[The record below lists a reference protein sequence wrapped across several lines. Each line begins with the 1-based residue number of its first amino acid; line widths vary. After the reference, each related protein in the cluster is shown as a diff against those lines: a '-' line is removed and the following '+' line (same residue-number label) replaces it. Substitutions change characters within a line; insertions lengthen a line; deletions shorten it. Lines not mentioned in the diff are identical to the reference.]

1 MKRRFLTALTFVCA
15 CCMAVA
21 FILMTGITAN
31 VAKADTAPV
40 LSETKIMRSV
50 NNDKMLL
57 ATGIK
62 NVEAVYEIGYT
73 ITVSEGEVTTL
84 KAENNKYYQSIV
96 SGDVIWTPENI
107 FGDAS
112 YEGIIVWEIEFTTG
126 VSYDIK
132 AYAKYGEITD
142 SGIDISNSITV
153 DGTERECAYY
163 TVTLDKD
170 NGEDN
175 VAMVV
180 AAGTSAEFLYAEANI
195 PAKAGMIFDG
205 WYVDD
210 FKVEENATVNSN
222 ITLKAK
228 YSLEVGKEGELNN
241 SILSL
246 GKNNPYTIND
256 FEVVL
261 PAADCN
267 YYLFELVF
275 MDSVGDLTI
284 RLTDTANADN
294 YYDIFLK
301 LDNATIKQAG
311 QKAGGVKSEYS
322 AGYGL
327 NYQSYYTNYD
337 NPIAGFVGCIVM
349 YNPTSGTISYN
360 QTTSNAISLDG
371 FSAEKV
377 ALTFTSEVDMD
388 LALRYVGDKLNWK
401 ETYSTAKEST
411 MASNVLTLFAN
422 APYTYDKVFN
432 APTVD
437 CNYYTVQFTPS
448 VDSVVTVRIIDASN
462 EANYIDAVVT
472 KVGTTYSLTILDA
485 SGNTVGSTDFASL
498 PANNPMVQWNPG
510 SGTFQISGFTV
521 PFSGFAPATYKL
533 QFSSNVD
540 CVLTFNYLGDSRP
553 WL

>member
-62 NVEAVYEIGYT
+62 NVEAVYEIGYA
-73 ITVSEGEVTTL
+73 ITASEGEVTTL
-84 KAENNKYYQSIV
+84 KAEKSRYYQSIV
-96 SGDVIWTPENI
+96 SGDVVWTAENI

-170 NGEDN
+170 NGEDS
-175 VAMVV
+175 VTVV
-180 AAGTSAEFLYAEANI
+180 VTAGTSAEFLYAEANI
-195 PAKAGMIFDG
+195 PAKEGMIFDG
-205 WYVDD
+205 WYVGDD
-210 FKVEENATVNSN
+210 KIEATSTISANVAL
-222 ITLKAK
+222 TAK
-228 YSLEVGKEGELNN
+228 YNPEIVRESELNN

-246 GKNNPYTIND
+246 GKNKPYTLKD
-256 FEVVL
+256 FEVAL
-261 PAADCN
+261 PTVDCN
-267 YYLFELVF
+267 YYLFELIF
-275 MDSVGDLTI
+275 MDSTADLTI

-301 LDNATIKQAG
+301 VEEGFVQQAG
-311 QKAGGVKSEYS
+311 QKAGGTKSEYS
-322 AGYGL
+322 SGYGL
-327 NYQSYYTNYD
+327 NYMANYPTNYD
-337 NPIAGFVGCIVM
+337 NPVAGFMGCVVI
-349 YNPTSGTISYN
+349 YNPTSGTISY
-360 QTTSNAISLDG
+360 TAGRDIVSLDG

-377 ALTFTSEVDMD
+377 TITFTSDANID

-401 ETYSTAKEST
+401 ETYSTLKEST
-411 MASNVLTLFAN
+411 MASNVLTLYATS
-422 APYTYDKVFN
+422 PYTYDKVFN
-432 APTVD
+432 SPTTD
-437 CNYYTVQFTPS
+437 CNYFAAQFTPN
-448 VDSVVTVRIIDASN
+448 VDCAVTVRIIDASN
-462 EANYIDAVVT
+462 EANYIDAIIT
-472 KVGTTYSLTILDA
+472 KVGATYSLTIVDA
-485 SGNTVGSTDFASL
+485 SGNTIGSTDFASL
-498 PANNPMVQWNPG
+498 PADNPMVQWNPG
-510 SGTFQISGFTV
+510 SGTFQISGYTV

-540 CVLTFNYLGDSRP
+540 CVLTFNWLGDSRP

>member
-1 MKRRFLTALTFVCA
+1 MKRRFLTALTFVGA

-62 NVEAVYEIGYT
+62 NVEAVYEIGYE
-73 ITVSEGEVTTL
+73 ITASEGEVTTL
-84 KAENNKYYQSIV
+84 KAEKSKYYQSIV
-96 SGDVIWTPENI
+96 SGDVVWTAENI
-107 FGDAS
+107 FGDAT

-132 AYAKYGEITD
+132 AYAKYGETTG

-170 NGEDN
+170 NGEDS
-175 VAMVV
+175 VTVV
-180 AAGTSAEFLYAEANI
+180 VTAGTSAEFLYAEENI

-205 WYVDD
+205 WYVGDD
-210 FKVEENATVNSN
+210 KIEANSTISAN
-222 ITLKAK
+222 VALTAK
-228 YSLEVGKEGELNN
+228 YNPEIVRESELNN

-246 GKNNPYTIND
+246 GKNKPYTFEN
-256 FEVVL
+256 FEVAL
-261 PAADCN
+261 PTVDCN
-267 YYLFELVF
+267 YYLFELIF
-275 MDSVGDLTI
+275 MDSTADLTI
-284 RLTDTANADN
+284 RLTDTANANN

-301 LDNATIKQAG
+301 VEEGLVQQAG
-311 QKAGGVKSEYS
+311 QKAGGTKSEYS
-322 AGYGL
+322 SGYGL
-327 NYQSYYTNYD
+327 NYNADYYTNYD
-337 NPIAGFVGCIVM
+337 NPVAGFIGCVVM
-349 YNPTSGTISYN
+349 YNPTSGTISY
-360 QTTSNAISLDG
+360 TEGRDIVSLDG

-377 ALTFTSEVDMD
+377 TITFTSDANID
-388 LALRYVGDKLNWK
+388 LAIRYLGDKLNWK
-401 ETYSTAKEST
+401 ETYSTLKEST
-411 MASNVLTLFAN
+411 MASNVMTLYAG

-432 APTVD
+432 APTTD
-437 CNYYTVQFTPS
+437 CNYFAAQFTPN
-448 VDSVVTVRIIDASN
+448 VDCEVTVRIIDASN
-462 EANYIDAVVT
+462 EANYIDAIIT
-472 KVGTTYSLTILDA
+472 KVGATYSLTIVDA
-485 SGNTVGSTDFASL
+485 SGNTIGSTDFASL
-498 PANNPMVQWNPG
+498 PANNPMVQWNPA
-510 SGTFQISGFTV
+510 SGTFQISAYTV

-540 CVLTFNYLGDSRP
+540 CVLTFNYIADSRP
-553 WL
+553 WQ